1 MDFGRPL
8 VSTSG
13 IVTKSN
19 IRLVPETHL
28 GNDPLDILVCQS
40 SNAAARDLFL
50 GNDYH
55 HHPSY
60 SKDELINHTL
70 YNELHLPP
78 PRPTIS
84 PGDLVVIFESFT
96 NLNFVYATPKACF
109 SNRNG
114 HFPHDDFIGKPYGC
128 KVRSRNNDGLGFLY
142 LLRPTAELW
151 GRSLPHRTQIVHE
164 LDASMIVHNLNLTP
178 NMTVCESGTG
188 SGAMSHCILRSI
200 APHGKLH
207 TYEFN
212 KVRAD
217 KARVE
222 FEGHGLSH
230 LVTVHHRDVCGKMA
244 LLKKDTD
251 EQSKETEE
259 NKETTDDGK
268 GGFQLGES
276 VAHAIFLDLPEP
288 WLAVPHAAYT
298 LQQSG
303 RICSYSPCMEQTQR
317 TVVALKHCGFHSI
330 QTVEARLKEYYVD
343 EVELEAPPT
352 DLSGIPT
359 QEDSSL
365 QKERCVSGGVLK
377 KNDEQD
383 VNVEAVGDNE
393 VEDIENV
400 TKKRKICARPF
411 AQMRGHTAFLT
422 FATAGNYKTK
432 SNEEDKST

>member
-50 GNDYH
+50 GNYNH
-55 HHPSY
+55 HHPSQY
-60 SKDELINHTL
+60 DSKDELINHTL

-164 LDASMIVHNLNLTP
+164 L
-178 NMTVCESGTG
+178 
-188 SGAMSHCILRSI
+188 
-200 APHGKLH
+200 
-207 TYEFN
+207 
-212 KVRAD
+212 VR
-217 KARVE
+217 E
-222 FEGHGLSH
+222 
-230 LVTVHHRDVCGKMA
+230 
-244 LLKKDTD
+244 
-251 EQSKETEE
+251 
-259 NKETTDDGK
+259 
-268 GGFQLGES
+268 
-276 VAHAIFLDLPEP
+276 IFLYF
-288 WLAVPHAAYT
+288 V
-298 LQQSG
+298 
-303 RICSYSPCMEQTQR
+303 
-317 TVVALKHCGFHSI
+317 F
-330 QTVEARLKEYYVD
+330 
-343 EVELEAPPT
+343 
-352 DLSGIPT
+352 
-359 QEDSSL
+359 
-365 QKERCVSGGVLK
+365 
-377 KNDEQD
+377 
-383 VNVEAVGDNE
+383 GD
-393 VEDIENV
+393 
-400 TKKRKICARPF
+400 A
-411 AQMRGHTAFLT
+411 
-422 FATAGNYKTK
+422 
-432 SNEEDKST
+432 